1 MSVTAISDDRFAVI
15 RKNTSQDTESFG
27 FAMLTSTLIG
37 ISSCVAFY
45 FLRQRYPMVYEGST
59 SSKSELRAQAFGFFG
74 WLRTS
79 VSYRFDDVIDD
90 VGMDQIMLLE
100 FTHLSMKVMFG
111 IGIPALMVLAPLH
124 ARSGGANDD
133 LSRIGLSN
141 LDAETW
147 ILWVHAAFVW
157 YVVLLVLCLVY
168 RVQHRKFRPRRSRW
182 LSNMPEARA
191 TTRLVEGIPEQLRTD
206 AAMARFFD
214 QIFGQPVVKDVVFVR
229 DTSSLLPLIEA
240 RDMLSEE
247 LAQVGLQC
255 AASHEAREAPSPRRL
270 QTLERRYNRASAAA
284 EEMATRVYSCQSF
297 ASDAA
302 FVTFRDRRH
311 AEFSRGLRYSESRG
325 HFAVSLAPEP
335 FDVHFASFTRSS
347 ASVEKGSAL
356 VGRLLVACVFFFF
369 LPVVIGISSLLS
381 VDSLTHLVPKL
392 EVWSRE
398 YQYITTAWEALL
410 GTSLLSM
417 LMDLVPWVLSEVF
430 SRFYRLR
437 SGSKGQ
443 HKIQRWYFFFLVVF
457 VLLVTAVGTSLFEAA
472 ARLAQEPLK
481 VWYLLADQL
490 PDSTN
495 FYLRYAVLLW
505 STPFFDLVRC
515 FPLLYFWKAL
525 QAGEPPEIA
534 KELSEPEDQTFHGV
548 GARSARWS
556 LHMVLGLTLCSL
568 QPFIPVILAIGFAFR
583 RLVFGYLIVFVE
595 TKKSDSGGQL
605 WRAQMQHTQ
614 MGLVIYILV
623 MTLILLDREESM
635 VAAIFAGSSGTL
647 VALYWYWWPSLLD
660 LTSLPVQ
667 QAELKATCLGH
678 GDEAA
683 GPEPEAEQSFSP
695 YLQPELR
702 VTLPVTALIRQDS
715 TIWDESDNFEAAAD
729 AGSAQ
734 PPGADGTACGSTLPG
749 TACRRSTRSFLEW
762 VCPGL
767 SGKGAV
773 RLGVDKPLN
782 TLARYM
788 PTFGLQHIVKSAIP
802 GAHNLMT
809 ALLLF
814 FAVNLLVAA
823 VPESVHFELPENLKV
838 LDPDH
843 NGILT
848 GTEMGI
854 VVRTLSIK
862 LLRVLCYLETGLF
875 ALMAIAKPKSHQA
888 TSNDV
893 IDQYWRSVD
902 RKVMKPVIISILL
915 HAVILLYTASGV
927 LRTLG
932 LAPRSIL
939 ALGGVSGLA
948 FGLAAQ
954 NLVGNFMSGLLLVL
968 NRQFTV
974 GDFIETN
981 GIQGKVLA
989 MGWTFIEIQRGED
1002 LVMLPNSEVVGTT
1015 VVQIGRFSGAGGHA
1029 SSESTKA

>member
-767 SGKGAV
+767 SGCV
-773 RLGVDKPLN
+773 
-782 TLARYM
+782 AR
-788 PTFGLQHIVKSAIP
+788 
-802 GAHNLMT
+802 
-809 ALLLF
+809 
-814 FAVNLLVAA
+814 
-823 VPESVHFELPENLKV
+823 E
-838 LDPDH
+838 
-843 NGILT
+843 
-848 GTEMGI
+848 
-854 VVRTLSIK
+854 
-862 LLRVLCYLETGLF
+862 
-875 ALMAIAKPKSHQA
+875 
-888 TSNDV
+888 
-893 IDQYWRSVD
+893 
-902 RKVMKPVIISILL
+902 
-915 HAVILLYTASGV
+915 
-927 LRTLG
+927 
-932 LAPRSIL
+932 
-939 ALGGVSGLA
+939 
-948 FGLAAQ
+948 
-954 NLVGNFMSGLLLVL
+954 
-968 NRQFTV
+968 
-974 GDFIETN
+974 
-981 GIQGKVLA
+981 
-989 MGWTFIEIQRGED
+989 
-1002 LVMLPNSEVVGTT
+1002 
-1015 VVQIGRFSGAGGHA
+1015 
-1029 SSESTKA
+1029 

>member
-1 MSVTAISDDRFAVI
+1 SSTLRRPASVFSVGTQTPSAGSRQIQHAGRASFVSALPAKLSHHGAVARKHLVKAGDKQSAEAYGEPRLATAELVGGACFWGLMYWLFFKAVAHITKLVQAIPELEIGSFLALSLIPLLLVRKDEQGAVFTEFSEPSSGASKEALTRPCLDLAIACAWAMSVRPISDDRFAVVI
-15 RKNTSQDTESFG
+15 KKNTSQDTESFG

-37 ISSCVAFY
+37 VSSCVAFY

-59 SSKSELRAQAFGFFG
+59 SHLPQSKGELPAQAFGFFG

-79 VSYRFDDVIDD
+79 VSYRFDDVIDH

-124 ARSGGANDD
+124 ARSGGADDD

-168 RVQHRKFRPRRSRW
+168 RAQHRKFRPRRSRW

-214 QIFGQPVVKDVVFVR
+214 QIFGQPVVKDVIFVR

-247 LAQVGLQC
+247 LAQVGLQY
-255 AASHEAREAPSPRRL
+255 AASHEAGEAASPRRL
-270 QTLERRYNRASAAA
+270 QTLERRYNRSSAAA
-284 EEMATRVYSCQSF
+284 EEMATRVFSCQSF

-311 AEFSRGLRYSESRG
+311 AEFARGLRYSESRG

-347 ASVEKGSAL
+347 ASVAKGSAL

-417 LMDLVPWVLSEVF
+417 LMDLVPWMLSEVF

-525 QAGEPPEIA
+525 QAG
-534 KELSEPEDQTFHGV
+534 
-548 GARSARWS
+548 
-556 LHMVLGLTLCSL
+556 
-568 QPFIPVILAIGFAFR
+568 
-583 RLVFGYLIVFVE
+583 
-595 TKKSDSGGQL
+595 
-605 WRAQMQHTQ
+605 
-614 MGLVIYILV
+614 
-623 MTLILLDREESM
+623 
-635 VAAIFAGSSGTL
+635 
-647 VALYWYWWPSLLD
+647 
-660 LTSLPVQ
+660 
-667 QAELKATCLGH
+667 
-678 GDEAA
+678 
-683 GPEPEAEQSFSP
+683 
-695 YLQPELR
+695 
-702 VTLPVTALIRQDS
+702 
-715 TIWDESDNFEAAAD
+715 
-729 AGSAQ
+729 
-734 PPGADGTACGSTLPG
+734 
-749 TACRRSTRSFLEW
+749 
-762 VCPGL
+762 
-767 SGKGAV
+767 
-773 RLGVDKPLN
+773 
-782 TLARYM
+782 
-788 PTFGLQHIVKSAIP
+788 
-802 GAHNLMT
+802 
-809 ALLLF
+809 
-814 FAVNLLVAA
+814 
-823 VPESVHFELPENLKV
+823 
-838 LDPDH
+838 
-843 NGILT
+843 
-848 GTEMGI
+848 
-854 VVRTLSIK
+854 
-862 LLRVLCYLETGLF
+862 
-875 ALMAIAKPKSHQA
+875 
-888 TSNDV
+888 
-893 IDQYWRSVD
+893 
-902 RKVMKPVIISILL
+902 
-915 HAVILLYTASGV
+915 
-927 LRTLG
+927 
-932 LAPRSIL
+932 
-939 ALGGVSGLA
+939 
-948 FGLAAQ
+948 
-954 NLVGNFMSGLLLVL
+954 
-968 NRQFTV
+968 
-974 GDFIETN
+974 
-981 GIQGKVLA
+981 
-989 MGWTFIEIQRGED
+989 
-1002 LVMLPNSEVVGTT
+1002 
-1015 VVQIGRFSGAGGHA
+1015 
-1029 SSESTKA
+1029 